1 MTDTIENLD
10 NDQLDID
17 VTPEYLRQL
26 AEDTARSGANMTASD
41 INAAADKIDELSKLV
56 AQQGESLRGADMR
69 ENNLREKADG
79 IEQEQFQF
87 QRALFDQISD
97 RIDRRIEQIAEE
109 KLDEAFRD
117 FDIHDH
123 DSEIE
128 SLVDDAL
135 DNRGFS
141 DYEPEDPD
149 TRREEVESIVR
160 SVLSGATITIDF

>member
-1 MTDTIENLD
+1 MENLK
-10 NDQLDID
+10 IE
-17 VTPEYLRQL
+17 TTEKTETGPEYLRRIANDIREGGQSQ
-26 AEDTARSGANMTASD
+26 TAFD
-41 INAAADKIDELSKLV
+41 IEAAADKIDELSKLV
-56 AQQGESLRGADMR
+56 AEQGESLRGADMR

-97 RIDRRIEQIAEE
+97 RVDRRIEQIAEE

-149 TRREEVESIVR
+149 ARREEVESIVR
-160 SVLSGATITIDF
+160 SILSGATITIDF

>member
-1 MTDTIENLD
+1 M
-10 NDQLDID
+10 
-17 VTPEYLRQL
+17 
-26 AEDTARSGANMTASD
+26 
-41 INAAADKIDELSKLV
+41 
-56 AQQGESLRGADMR
+56 
-69 ENNLREKADG
+69 REKADG

-97 RIDRRIEQIAEE
+97 RVDRRIEQVAEE

-149 TRREEVESIVR
+149 ARREEVESIVR